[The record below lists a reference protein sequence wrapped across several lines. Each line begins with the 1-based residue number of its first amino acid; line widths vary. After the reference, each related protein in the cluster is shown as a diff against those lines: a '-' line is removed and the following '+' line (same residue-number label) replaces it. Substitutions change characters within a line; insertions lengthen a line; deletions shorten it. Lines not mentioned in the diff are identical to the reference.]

1 MYLSHSPPQRSRV
14 HSRPRT
20 QSRAPVAY
28 ATKGWVSRYRPG
40 LPVSVQGESARES
53 IMQSELRHR
62 EKEFCDPM
70 DIRVFCVTWNV
81 NGREP
86 KGTLDDLLL
95 SFNEQELP
103 PDIYAIG

>member
-1 MYLSHSPPQRSRV
+1 MSPPQRSKV
-14 HSRPRT
+14 TSRART
-20 QSRAPVAY
+20 QSQAPARY

-40 LPVSVQGESARES
+40 LPVSIQGQSSRES
-53 IMQSELRHR
+53 LMQAELRQK

-81 NGREP
+81 NGRDP
-86 KGTLDDLLL
+86 KGTLDDLLI
-95 SFNEQELP
+95 SFNEEELP